1 MLGTRVNAAWDDKSH
16 VHAGTNTEA
25 GSRRHEPRAIA
36 TWGKH
41 EAECAETTGAHLEK

>member
-1 MLGTRVNAAWDDKSH
+1 MLGTRVNAVWKQNI
-16 VHAGTNTEA
+16 HANADANAEA